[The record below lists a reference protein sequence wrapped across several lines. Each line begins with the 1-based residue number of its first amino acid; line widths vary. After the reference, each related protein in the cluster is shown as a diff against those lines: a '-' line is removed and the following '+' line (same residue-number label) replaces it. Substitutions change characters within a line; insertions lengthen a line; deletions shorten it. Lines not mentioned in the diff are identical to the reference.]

1 MLNLYIFFFN
11 RRKGQTKRPHS
22 DNSIMPGTDKYG
34 RAECHLRLPTQHSKV
49 TLKVSF
55 LKFQYVFI
63 YLRMI
68 PAIVKVYFAIL
79 SAFISSEIIIENTRI
94 NNI

>member
-1 MLNLYIFFFN
+1 
-11 RRKGQTKRPHS
+11 
-22 DNSIMPGTDKYG
+22 
-34 RAECHLRLPTQHSKV
+34 
-49 TLKVSF
+49 
-55 LKFQYVFI
+55 
-63 YLRMI
+63 MI